1 MSTWE
6 KKLLYLL
13 PVVPESRRKI
23 NPLLVKRD
31 CVKSPFYSGAEYCV
45 GKFERVKAFVLV
57 DFRDADGSDGV
68 PSPLIIV
75 ALRL

>member
-1 MSTWE
+1 M
-6 KKLLYLL
+6 
-13 PVVPESRRKI
+13 
-23 NPLLVKRD
+23 
-31 CVKSPFYSGAEYCV
+31 KSPFYSGAEYCV